1 MTWKSSRLQTPKPP
15 PGKPVTP
22 EQLAASGSEDGNQAA
37 LFCWAALNTEQYP
50 QLKNLFA
57 IPNGGNR
64 HIVEAIKFVGTGT
77 RAGVPDTFLA
87 WPCVEHNGEYD
98 NQFRYHGLFIE
109 MKHEK
114 YRNRKN
120 GGRSEE
126 QIEWSNR
133 LIYAGYCVKTCYNW
147 IEARDTLINYLEGRL

>member
-37 LFCWAALNTEQYP
+37 LFCWAALNTEIYP

-77 RAGVPDTFLA
+77 RSGVPDTMLA
-87 WPCVEHNGEYD
+87 CSGGGMNGYL
-98 NQFRYHGLFIE
+98 NGLFIE
-109 MKHEK
+109 MKKEI

-120 GGRSEE
+120 GGRSDE
-126 QIEWSNR
+126 QIEWADR
-133 LIYAGYCVKTCYNW
+133 LTIAGYCVKTCYNW
-147 IEARDTLINYLEGRL
+147 EEARDTLIAYLEGKL

>member
-109 MKHEK
+109 MKHEN

>member
-1 MTWKSSRLQTPKPP
+1 MTWKNPPKLIIEKTKSKPMTPD
-15 PGKPVTP
+15 
-22 EQLAASGSEDGNQAA
+22 QLASSGSEDGNQMA
-37 LFCWAALNTEQYP
+37 LFAWAALNTEQYP

-64 HIVEAIKFVGTGT
+64 HIIEAIKFVGTGT
-77 RAGVPDTFLA
+77 RAGVPDICLA
-87 WPCVEHNGEYD
+87 WSV
-98 NQFRYHGLFIE
+98 FRLGIYCHGLFIE
-109 MKHEK
+109 MKKEI

-126 QIEWSNR
+126 QIEWGNR

-147 IEARDTLINYLEGRL
+147 IEAKDTLIAYLEGRL